1 MAKVAD
7 AEGGSTASLGK
18 LNNVLMQMRKN
29 CNHPDLITG
38 PFSAS
43 TAYPTPAEMVE
54 QCGKMALL
62 QRLLDRLKAGGHK
75 VLIFSQVRARARG
88 GACSAFSAAYSS
100 THTTN
105 TALAAL
111 SASHTHTH
119 THTHTH
125 AHTHTRR

>member
-7 AEGGSTASLGK
+7 QEGGSTASLGK

-43 TAYPTPAEMVE
+43 TVYPTPEELVE

-62 QRLLDRLKAGGHK
+62 DRLLTRLKAGGHK
-75 VLIFSQVRARARG
+75 VLIFSQVRG
-88 GACSAFSAAYSS
+88 EVG
-100 THTTN
+100 
-105 TALAAL
+105 
-111 SASHTHTH
+111 
-119 THTHTH
+119 
-125 AHTHTRR
+125 